1 MNGFGY
7 SLTLLYSSYDRV
19 YGQLMPVGIGLRHA
33 LASIDIDWDDL
44 IDELML
50 TFGRFFGLRS
60 FAVAIRRVKGP
71 GNGPIALEMSCRLHH
86 CLFFIHLLLK
96 FLRWLFLNT
105 NSQYSLI
112 IT

>member
-19 YGQLMPVGIGLRHA
+19 YGQLLTVGNGLRHA

-50 TFGRFFGLRS
+50 TFGRFFGLKS

-71 GNGPIALEMSCRLHH
+71 
-86 CLFFIHLLLK
+86 
-96 FLRWLFLNT
+96 
-105 NSQYSLI
+105 
-112 IT
+112 